1 MSNYTD
7 ISKLLHCTKLRG
19 LIQKFPH
26 YWHLSFV
33 VKGGVNP
40 WMTQMSESQGLKLYD
55 QKDDQRALFSKI
67 AETLGFC
74 HQLLIYWAK
83 TEDLF
88 RNKSHTKGQMFLVVH
103 GAWNLIML
111 RPYTSLIKADLF
123 AMLSNIQILTLDF
136 MCVFDKHVVKY
147 LSLCIM
153 CVALSL
159 SVSSFLSIFI
169 WMRRPTK
176 ND

>member
-1 MSNYTD
+1 
-7 ISKLLHCTKLRG
+7 
-19 LIQKFPH
+19 
-26 YWHLSFV
+26 
-33 VKGGVNP
+33 
-40 WMTQMSESQGLKLYD
+40 
-55 QKDDQRALFSKI
+55 
-67 AETLGFC
+67 
-74 HQLLIYWAK
+74 
-83 TEDLF
+83 
-88 RNKSHTKGQMFLVVH
+88 MFLVVH